1 MNRMKPRFRSGVFL
15 GVVAIL
21 LMFSLS
27 WSIADATSDTNDRT
41 RTVQSATLHKHVGEV
56 LVFVADKGGRIWKL
70 RGKLTDE
77 AQILNENEE
86 DLNSEALELGSVW
99 VLKIEYPIHEGG
111 LPEILEMKRIRP
123 KAAE

>member
-1 MNRMKPRFRSGVFL
+1 MNRMKPRFKSGVFL
-15 GVVAIL
+15 GLLAVL
-21 LMFSLS
+21 LMFSSS
-27 WSIADATSDTNDRT
+27 WSIANAASDPNDRT
-41 RTVQSATLHKHVGEV
+41 RTIQSATLHKHLGEI
-56 LVFVADKGGRIWKL
+56 LVFVADKGGRIWKIK
-70 RGKLTDE
+70 GKLTDE

-111 LPEILEMKRIRP
+111 LPEILVMKRIRP